1 MGDSCRASRQ
11 AAGLA
16 SAPRNTP
23 LEIDGRLNKEINA
36 GLGDPGLKARF
47 ADLGS
52 SAFVGSPS
60 DFGKFVV
67 EETDKWAKVVKFA
80 GIKPE

>member
-1 MGDSCRASRQ
+1 M
-11 AAGLA
+11 AGAVQQPGATIAQQSGL
-16 SAPRNTP
+16 
-23 LEIDGRLNKEINA
+23 LELNA